1 MIVYKKTD
9 EWYIEL
15 RVTANY
21 NELYITKVLQRVTAS
36 NMTGDTSGT
45 TSNNEQVTI
54 SAIFSF
60 FQIREKPIAKHPK
73 ENSLNLEEDLRRGP
87 TELQAEERP

>member
-36 NMTGDTSGT
+36 DMTGDTSGT
-45 TSNNEQVTI
+45 TSNNEQV
-54 SAIFSF
+54 SDHFGYFSF
-60 FQIREKPIAKHPK
+60 FSNKREAY
-73 ENSLNLEEDLRRGP
+73 R
-87 TELQAEERP
+87 